1 MQVFQ
6 ELTSCLRKYLEK
18 KRRRYRILSSNFE
31 TEDYNVMIDG
41 PSFLDQLVNNGVRWL
56 CKWLPIALHILQ
68 GIYVVNLDEY
78 KSIGT
83 HLIVLYKNG
92 NN

>member
-6 ELTSCLRKYLEK
+6 ELTGCLCKYLEK

-41 PSFLDQLVNNGVRWL
+41 PSFLDQLVNNGVRAYQNL
-56 CKWLPIALHILQ
+56 RKIVAGNGDDYTNGCLLH
-68 GIYVVNLDEY
+68 YTYFKEY
-78 KSIGT
+78 M
-83 HLIVLYKNG
+83 
-92 NN
+92 